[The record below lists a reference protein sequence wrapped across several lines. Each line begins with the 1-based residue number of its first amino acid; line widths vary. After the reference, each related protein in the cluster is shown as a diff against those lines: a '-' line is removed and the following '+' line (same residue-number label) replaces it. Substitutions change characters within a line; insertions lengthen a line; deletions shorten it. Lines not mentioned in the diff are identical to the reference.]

1 MDARMNRKGFVA
13 LTGATGLAAFLAACG
28 GSSSGGSSSGGS
40 SSGGNDTGSAAATG
54 GGESSA
60 AAPVGFDPAT
70 EPDEPLSIFTWA
82 GYDDSETDGSPW
94 MWGQYTDGEYGSKS
108 PLKFTFLDDD
118 TQALAKVASGFNPDI
133 IHPCGSFINKWQ
145 QAGLIQALDTALL
158 PDWAG
163 IPDALK
169 EPGYIDGAYYLMP
182 FDVGFTSLT
191 YDADAIDFSN
201 VGGEE
206 SWKVLL
212 DDRYKGKMSLFRG
225 PDEVITVGALVD
237 RGAVDPMVLTL
248 EEIASAKETALK
260 IKANLRNYW
269 TSQNETVNDF
279 INGNLLVTST
289 WPDGYWKIKNHP
301 KMKGRNIKY
310 MQPTEGRMVWIC
322 GMVLNAQSQQPGRSM
337 LAMAST
343 GTPQVSADLTD
354 LYQYAGAQKTGV
366 DELIKDKA
374 LIKTFG
380 IDDPS
385 LWEAPMAWPQKPVEP
400 YAEYIAAGT
409 EVLDG

>member
-13 LTGATGLAAFLAACG
+13 LTGATTLAAFLAACG
-28 GSSSGGSSSGGS
+28 GSSSGDSAAGGS
-40 SSGGNDTGSAAATG
+40 ATAG
-54 GGESSA
+54 GGDSSA
-60 AAPVGFDPAT
+60 AAAVGFDPTT
-70 EPDEPLSIFTWA
+70 EPDQPLAVFTWA
-82 GYDDSETDGSPW
+82 GYDNSETDGAPW
-94 MWGQYTDGEYGSKS
+94 MWSQYEDGEYGSKS
-108 PLKFTFLDDD
+108 PLKFTLLDDD
-118 TQALAKVASGFNPDI
+118 TQAIAKVASGFNPDI
-133 IHPCGSFINKWQ
+133 IHPCGSFIVKWQ

-169 EPGYIDGAYYLMP
+169 EPGHIDGAYYHMP
-182 FDVGFTSLT
+182 FDTGFTSLT
-191 YDADAIDFSN
+191 YDADAIDLSEM
-201 VGGEE
+201 GGEE

-212 DDRYKGKMSLFRG
+212 DERYKGKMSLFRG
-225 PDEVITVGALVD
+225 PDEVISIGALVN

-248 EEIASAKETALK
+248 EEIAAAKETSLK

-269 TSQNETVNDF
+269 TSQNDTVNDF
-279 INGNLLVTST
+279 VNGNLLVTST
-289 WPDGYWKIKNHP
+289 WPDGFWKIKNHP

-310 MQPTEGRMVWIC
+310 MQPVEGRMVWVC

-337 LAMAST
+337 LAMAAT
-343 GTPQVSADLTD
+343 GSPQVSANLTD

-366 DELIKDKA
+366 DALIKDKA
-374 LIKTFG
+374 LIETFG
-380 IDDPS
+380 INDPS
-385 LWEAPMAWPQKPVEP
+385 LWEAPKAWPQKPVEP

>member
-1 MDARMNRKGFVA
+1 MDARMNRQGFIA
-13 LTGATGLAAFLAACG
+13 LTGATTLAAFLAACG
-28 GSSSGGSSSGGS
+28 GSSSGDSDAGS
-40 SSGGNDTGSAAATG
+40 SAAAG
-54 GGESSA
+54 GGDTSA
-60 AAPVGFDPAT
+60 AAPVGFDPTT
-70 EPDEPLSIFTWA
+70 EPDQPLSIFTWS
-82 GYDDSETDGSPW
+82 GYDQSETDGAPW
-94 MWGQYTDGEYGSKS
+94 MWSQYADGEYGSKS
-108 PLKFTFLDDD
+108 PLKFTLLDDD

-133 IHPCGSFINKWQ
+133 IHPCGSFIVKWQ

-169 EPGYIDGAYYLMP
+169 APGYIDGAYYHMP

-191 YDADAIDFSN
+191 YDADAIDLSET
-201 VGGEE
+201 GGEE

-212 DDRYKGKMSLFRG
+212 DERYKGKMSLFRG
-225 PDEVITVGALVD
+225 PDEVITIGALVN

-248 EEIASAKETALK
+248 EEIAAARETSLK

-269 TSQNETVNDF
+269 TAQNDTINDF

-289 WPDGYWKIKNHP
+289 WPDGFWKIKNHP

-310 MQPTEGRMVWIC
+310 MQPIEGRMVWVC

-343 GTPQVSADLTD
+343 GTPQVSANLTD

-366 DELIKDKA
+366 DELITDKA

-380 IDDPS
+380 IDDPT
-385 LWEAPMAWPQKPVEP
+385 LWEAPKAWPQKPVEP

-409 EVLDG
+409 EVLDS